1 MAWNFARELERY
13 GPDAAIPPMTLAE
26 ASAYCETV
34 AKSHYENFTVA
45 SWFLPKRLRPHF
57 YAVYAYCRWA
67 DDLADETGG
76 GAESLRLL
84 EWWRGQ
90 FLLTPRS
97 PGERGVGLHPV
108 MIALRETIQ
117 QFHIPHEPFL
127 NLLTAFEQDQ
137 TVKEYETFDQLL
149 GYCSNS
155 ANPVGQIVLHLFG
168 VLPPSPSGGEGL
180 RVRGYE
186 IEALSDSICTGLQLA
201 NFWQDVARDVAIGR
215 NYLPKEDRERFG
227 VRDFSQATPAL
238 RELLK
243 FQVDRTRGFFERGK
257 PLLKMV
263 PREFRI
269 DLDLF
274 IRGGEAILRAIEKQN
289 YDVLTSRPR
298 IGKWAKFRLLLRAA
312 RALV

>member
-149 GYCSNS
+149 CYCSNS

>member
-1 MAWNFARELERY
+1 
-13 GPDAAIPPMTLAE
+13 
-26 ASAYCETV
+26 
-34 AKSHYENFTVA
+34 
-45 SWFLPKRLRPHF
+45 
-57 YAVYAYCRWA
+57 
-67 DDLADETGG
+67 
-76 GAESLRLL
+76 
-84 EWWRGQ
+84 
-90 FLLTPRS
+90 
-97 PGERGVGLHPV
+97 

-117 QFHIPHEPFL
+117 QFHIPHKPFL

-137 TVKEYETFDQLL
+137 TVKEYKTFDQLL

-180 RVRGYE
+180 GVKGYE

>member
-168 VLPPSPSGGEGL
+168 VLPPSPSGGAGL
-180 RVRGYE
+180 GVRGYE

-201 NFWQDVARDVAIGR
+201 NFWQDVARDAAIGR